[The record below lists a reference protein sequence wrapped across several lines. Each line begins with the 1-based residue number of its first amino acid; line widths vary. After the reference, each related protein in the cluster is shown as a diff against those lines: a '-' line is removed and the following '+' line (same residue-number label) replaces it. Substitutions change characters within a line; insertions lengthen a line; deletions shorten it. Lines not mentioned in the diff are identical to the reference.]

1 MKIIEAY
8 RCVYVPCPY
17 LLDMT
22 AENCL
27 CFGLVMYFKLA
38 TCLYERIALHALATS
53 MFEFELRRST
63 FIVAVGFPFRYFTS
77 ELPFLFCSVQ

>member
-8 RCVYVPCPY
+8 PIGVYVPCPY

-38 TCLYERIALHALATS
+38 TCLYERIALHA
-53 MFEFELRRST
+53 
-63 FIVAVGFPFRYFTS
+63 
-77 ELPFLFCSVQ
+77 